1 MKTHKRDSNHPK
13 GNTPDLIEKFEEIN
27 QMILKTQKRTF
38 NSVNKQ
44 IIDLYWQVGKYL
56 HDKFEKSE
64 WGDKVVQSLADYI
77 QKSHPRL
84 KGFSKR
90 GLYRMHKFYSTYKGN
105 EIVSALR
112 SQISWTHHRIILS
125 QAKSLKEKLFYI
137 KRSIEETYSSRE
149 LERQIKSSL
158 YERSVNST
166 KQMSESL
173 HNKYPNSP
181 QLFRDPYMLE
191 FLDLPVAHKEKDLRK
206 GILRNL
212 SSFILEAGRDFSL
225 IGEEYRIQVGMEDF
239 YIDILLFHR
248 GLQCLVAVELKIEHF
263 KPQHLGQ
270 LNFYL
275 EALDKNVRKAHENPS
290 VGIILCKS
298 KDKEVVEFSLNRQ
311 LSPALVAEYKTQLPE
326 KEHLQNKLHEV
337 FLLADAQRNDDD

>member
-1 MKTHKRDSNHPK
+1 MKTQKKDSNRPN
-13 GNTPDLIEKFEEIN
+13 GSTPDLIEKFEEIN
-27 QMILKTQKRTF
+27 QMILKAQKRIF
-38 NSVNKQ
+38 SSANKE

-56 HDKFEKSE
+56 HDKVEKSE

-77 QKSHPRL
+77 HKSHPKL

-90 GLYRMHKFYSTYKGN
+90 GLYRMHKFYRTYKGN
-105 EIVSALR
+105 EIVSAMR

-125 QAKSLKEKLFYI
+125 QAKSPKERLFYM

-158 YERSVNST
+158 YERSINSS

-173 HNKYPNSP
+173 LNKHPDSS
-181 QLFRDPYMLE
+181 QLFRDPYMFE
-191 FLDLPVAHKEKDLRK
+191 FLDLPLAHKEKDLRK

-275 EALDKNVRKAHENPS
+275 EALDRNVRKAHENPS

-326 KEHLQNKLHEV
+326 KEYLQHKLYEI
-337 FLLADAQRNDDD
+337 FLLADSHADEEA

>member
-1 MKTHKRDSNHPK
+1 M
-13 GNTPDLIEKFEEIN
+13 
-27 QMILKTQKRTF
+27 KTQKRD
-38 NSVNKQ
+38 SVRLTNQLQTSFLEVSDLIKEAQLKSSSYLNKELLS
-44 IIDLYWQVGKYL
+44 LYWKLGKYL
-56 HDKFEKSE
+56 SIKSSE
-64 WGDKVVQSLADYI
+64 EGWGKNVVKNL
-77 QKSHPRL
+77 
-84 KGFSKR
+84 
-90 GLYRMHKFYSTYKGN
+90 STYLIHSFPKTKGL
-105 EIVSALR
+105 SAQNLWR
-112 SQISWTHHRIILS
+112 MKQFYETYRKDEKLSPLVREISWTNNMIILA
-125 QAKSLKEKLFYI
+125 QTKSPEERAFYI
-137 KRSIEETYSSRE
+137 SNCKSEAWSKRE

-158 YERSVNST
+158 FERSKIDPSYLG
-166 KQMSESL
+166 KAL
-173 HNKYPNSP
+173 IKDHPNSP

-191 FLDLPVAHKEKDLRK
+191 FLDLPLVHKEKDLRK

-275 EALDKNVRKAHENPS
+275 EALDRNVRKAHENPS

-326 KEHLQNKLHEV
+326 KEHLQNKLHEI
-337 FLLADAQRNDDD
+337 FLLANSHAEKDD